1 MTLATRLVGAVVVG
15 LLAGC
20 GGPAADETSAESER
34 GGPSTV
40 SGTVTVLAA
49 ASLTEAF
56 TTLGRRFERDHPGA
70 RVRFSFAASSE
81 LATQAVGGAPAD
93 VFASASAA
101 TMDQVVRAGAVR
113 GAPAVFAR
121 NRLAIAVPRENPG
134 RVTGLA
140 DFADEDLTIALCAP
154 EVPCGAA
161 AEKLFTATGI
171 TPSADTYEADVK
183 ATLTKVVLGEV
194 DAALVYRTDVLAA
207 GDAVR
212 GIAVPEAAAA
222 ANRYPMAVLA
232 RGPNPRAARE
242 FVELV
247 QSRYGQQVLRAAGFE
262 RP

>member
-1 MTLATRLVGAVVVG
+1 MTLATRLVGAIVVG

-20 GGPAADETSAESER
+20 GGSAADGTGAAPEAGGASAV
-34 GGPSTV
+34 T
-40 SGTVTVLAA
+40 GTVTVLAA

-56 TTLGRRFERDHPGA
+56 TAMGRRFERDHPGA
-70 RVRFSFAASSE
+70 QVRFSFAASSE
-81 LATQAVGGAPAD
+81 LATQVTSGAPAD
-93 VFASASAA
+93 VFASASSA

-121 NRLAIAVPRENPG
+121 NRLAIAVPRGNPG

-140 DFADEDLTIALCAP
+140 DFADPDRTLALCAP

-161 AEKLFTATGI
+161 AEGLFTATGI

-194 DAALVYRTDVLAA
+194 DAALVYRTDVRAA

-212 GIAVPEAAAA
+212 GIEVPEAAGAT
-222 ANRYPMAVLA
+222 NTYPVAVLA
-232 RGPNPRAARE
+232 GAPDPRAARA
-242 FVELV
+242 FVQLV
-247 QSRYGQQVLRAAGFE
+247 QSAYGQRVLRSAGFE